1 MENYVLNRD
10 AAATSLL
17 IRIGAKQRM
26 SSKNNNRVESLLQE
40 ELSSLWRFALHL
52 THHTSDAED
61 LVQRTCL
68 RALEKRDR
76 YREMQKPRS
85 WLFRIAQNLWSNE
98 LRSRKIRERGFLK
111 ESDRYGGH
119 TPVQEC
125 DKATP
130 ESWIEFGEI
139 TNAVEALPEAQR
151 MVMILVAVNGFS
163 YVEAASILDVPIGTV
178 MSRLSRARVTIGKQ
192 FLPDARRSHKVKTD
206 EKSVNPSIN
215 TQDPSNCK
223 FGVADSSPKAK
234 PI

>member
-1 MENYVLNRD
+1 
-10 AAATSLL
+10 
-17 IRIGAKQRM
+17 M
-26 SSKNNNRVESLLQE
+26 SSKNNNRVESLVQE

-68 RALEKRDR
+68 RALEKRNR

-85 WLFRIAQNLWSNE
+85 WLFRIAQNIWCNE
-98 LRSRKIRERGFLK
+98 LRSRNIRERGFLK
-111 ESDRYGGH
+111 DTGQYGDH
-119 TPVQEC
+119 ASEQEC

-139 TNAVEALPEAQR
+139 TDAVEALPEAQR

-163 YVEAASILDVPIGTV
+163 YAETASILDVPIGTV

-192 FLPDARRSHKVKTD
+192 FLPDAKRRNNVKTD
-206 EKSVNPSIN
+206 EKSLNRSIN
-215 TQDPSNCK
+215 KQDPSK
-223 FGVADSSPKAK
+223 PTFGVTDGNPKAK